1 MVVASCRRLA
11 APAEKRPAL
20 LMTMSTGLRSDSI
33 ALFTDSS
40 DNTSTPAM
48 TCPPSASRSA
58 EDDRTRETR
67 SAPV

>member
-1 MVVASCRRLA
+1 MVVASRRRSA

-40 DNTSTPAM
+40 DITSTPSM
-48 TCPPSASRSA
+48 ICPPKASSSDVRF
-58 EDDRTRETR
+58 RTR
-67 SAPV
+67 